1 MVRKSILFDYVT
13 GEFVRVMCWA
23 HVYRAV
29 ELKLS
34 SIKDK
39 SISQQILLDI
49 EHLQV
54 SYTPKLFEYA
64 YKLFTEKYKKL
75 NNKDVDY
82 FLEYFHK
89 EWISSSN
96 SGWYEGVA
104 INIPSTD
111 NGLESKNAQ
120 IKSHYTLRS
129 RLSIDEYLNNAKT
142 MLFDWSKDA
151 IDEES
156 KFKNSVSKTII
167 ENSYIKAFNY
177 LMNKP
182 IMKKFNNQKAKNNLK
197 AYENTMICTKNEYS
211 HLINNDFLFNNYE
224 KCKLDFDSLVNIV
237 RNVHLVKLNEQK
249 WTESQCNCGYCLKNY
264 FCLHVVVIA
273 VAAEKFVIPTKYKKL
288 AIAPKAK
295 RGRPPKAK
303 PALVKQ

>member
-1 MVRKSILFDYVT
+1 MIAFQEFTFYYIQIAIMFQSGLTTLSIHTTVFFLDLILFKEITNGFKSAFDYVT

-182 IMKKFNNQKAKNNLK
+182 IMKKFNNQK
-197 AYENTMICTKNEYS
+197 
-211 HLINNDFLFNNYE
+211 
-224 KCKLDFDSLVNIV
+224 
-237 RNVHLVKLNEQK
+237 
-249 WTESQCNCGYCLKNY
+249 
-264 FCLHVVVIA
+264 
-273 VAAEKFVIPTKYKKL
+273 
-288 AIAPKAK
+288 
-295 RGRPPKAK
+295 
-303 PALVKQ
+303 